1 MRNNSSSSRANIAIF
16 LAILS
21 FSAITMIWL
30 FWHYPIKTLIG
41 TIAVLVAL
49 GISARLARASD
60 ADVVGA
66 RDLDHSEP
74 SV

>member
-1 MRNNSSSSRANIAIF
+1 MF
-16 LAILS
+16 LAVLALS
-21 FSAITMIWL
+21 AVTMIWL

-49 GISARLARASD
+49 GVSARLARAGDTEAGKAS
-60 ADVVGA
+60 
-66 RDLDHSEP
+66 DLDHRKQ